1 MRRPNLLFLYTDEQA
16 YDTLA
21 AYGNRRIQMPHLNR
35 LAADATVFER
45 AYVTQPVCTPSRST
59 LLTGQ
64 WPHENGC
71 TENNVPIRAETRCLP
86 EMLTGNGYVTGHFG
100 KWHLGNE
107 IFPQHGFQDWRAIDD
122 GYYRYYSADRPQDAR
137 SAYHHFLVRHGFE
150 PGNGSRFTRPEAA
163 RLPEEYGKPAFLA
176 GEASEFIRQHKDEPF
191 VLYVNFF
198 EPHMP
203 YYGPR
208 DGQYALSEVGL
219 PASFA
224 VPPTAEQP
232 LKTRAYREGYR
243 DKGHSGL
250 PLVTERDWRTLR
262 SNYWGLCSLVDTH
275 AGRILDTLRE
285 LELYDDTII
294 VFTSD
299 HGDMMGAH
307 QLTAKCVMFE
317 ESTRVPMLVKGAGQK
332 RGSRVTGP
340 MSQIDVV
347 PTLLELLGAP
357 RNPQCQ
363 GRSLAQYVGTSGN
376 AALDQDVFVEWQGP
390 NSGVVWEGGTEDPWV
405 PTSMQDS
412 LTPER
417 LGRHILDPVR
427 SIVTADGFKL
437 NLSTLGENELYD
449 LDEDPGETRNLIA
462 APEHRS
468 LVEELTSRI
477 RAWQEESGDPA
488 LHDPGFANPEGW

>member
-1 MRRPNLLFLYTDEQA
+1 
-16 YDTLA
+16 
-21 AYGNRRIQMPHLNR
+21 
-35 LAADATVFER
+35 
-45 AYVTQPVCTPSRST
+45 
-59 LLTGQ
+59 
-64 WPHENGC
+64 
-71 TENNVPIRAETRCLP
+71 
-86 EMLTGNGYVTGHFG
+86 
-100 KWHLGNE
+100 
-107 IFPQHGFQDWRAIDD
+107 
-122 GYYRYYSADRPQDAR
+122 
-137 SAYHHFLVRHGFE
+137 
-150 PGNGSRFTRPEAA
+150 
-163 RLPEEYGKPAFLA
+163 
-176 GEASEFIRQHKDEPF
+176 
-191 VLYVNFF
+191 
-198 EPHMP
+198 
-203 YYGPR
+203 
-208 DGQYALSEVGL
+208 
-219 PASFA
+219 
-224 VPPTAEQP
+224 
-232 LKTRAYREGYR
+232 
-243 DKGHSGL
+243 
-250 PLVTERDWRTLR
+250 
-262 SNYWGLCSLVDTH
+262 
-275 AGRILDTLRE
+275 
-285 LELYDDTII
+285 
-294 VFTSD
+294 
-299 HGDMMGAH
+299 MMGAH

-477 RAWQEESGDPA
+477 QAWQEESGDPA